1 MDKFKKFFIFFFCVC
16 IAFFPLVNTLT
27 VHAEES
33 NKLSDIYGFDFSSRK
48 VFTSSGWENS
58 PLYKNNSNHF
68 GFVSS
73 PNSTLYDMLDNLTLP
88 SGIDFDKYPLFFIW
102 SYSANWS
109 SSDIYVYLFEPNIRV
124 ASGYNCNGFG
134 YPYDRS
140 TKYCFLTYSVVNGSY
155 VLQNSQL
162 DLDIP
167 TNNNNKIGLFTSDR
181 DTGRFIASNIDHVY
195 GSNSSTY
202 TQLYDNCIGWDIP
215 NDDFY
220 KINYLIYDSNGN
232 IDYNN
237 PITNPVYEETSSN
250 NLYMDNAKWSFDI
263 PYYSLDQSGAVYGT
277 GTATFSGSLNEF
289 QINNTSDFTL
299 EFLFTSFLSG
309 YRYSW
314 AQDSQKEDF
323 SYKYIYSTEIPLSD
337 FYSNG
342 QVASFNISD
351 IFDNSISV
359 NPTHLG
365 TSITEDCQVISN
377 SQAVNISNW
386 NTTFTVALKSN
397 DNYSGKCST
406 MYSYLL
412 RKSKNKDNSM
422 QTNENPFLGEEGSNS
437 SPDSDIFNG
446 DGVSGSSGNSNS
458 TANIGD
464 YSVVNNNNPQITINN
479 NNDNGFTN
487 AIENGDSDGLLSKLL
502 LLLANNQSTTSNGL
516 SEIADTDG
524 YVQVMGSVF
533 TAVPAAWWTTLTV
546 AFVACIG
553 ILVVS
558 FVIKIILKFVI

>member
-1 MDKFKKFFIFFFCVC
+1 MDKYKKIIIFFLCLC
-16 IAFFPLVNTLT
+16 IAFFPIVSSLT
-27 VHAEES
+27 IQAAS
-33 NKLSDIYGFDFSSRK
+33 NNFADVYGYDLIDRGTWTNSGWTSSSIYNSRIQGLPNYGTFSDTIKQTINNLSVEGVSISDYPSFFIFSDLSNVSDKMTFYIYFLHEGARIGFSGTTSYYGYIYNSEYTDYQRMKVELKPSNGSIISSSIQNLDFGSSKCTSFSTSSTKLICSNIDDIYGTLDRTDSAKYWFFD
-48 VFTSSGWENS
+48 
-58 PLYKNNSNHF
+58 
-68 GFVSS
+68 
-73 PNSTLYDMLDNLTLP
+73 STMNL
-88 SGIDFDKYPLFFIW
+88 SKG
-102 SYSANWS
+102 A
-109 SSDIYVYLFEPNIRV
+109 
-124 ASGYNCNGFG
+124 
-134 YPYDRS
+134 
-140 TKYCFLTYSVVNGSY
+140 
-155 VLQNSQL
+155 
-162 DLDIP
+162 
-167 TNNNNKIGLFTSDR
+167 
-181 DTGRFIASNIDHVY
+181 
-195 GSNSSTY
+195 
-202 TQLYDNCIGWDIP
+202 
-215 NDDFY
+215 
-220 KINYLIYDSNGN
+220 KINYLLYDNEGN

-237 PITNPVYEETSSN
+237 PITNPVYQESSSN

-263 PYYSLDQSGAVYGT
+263 PFYSLDQSGAVYGT

-314 AQDSQKEDF
+314 AQDSEKEDF
-323 SYKYIYSTEIPLSD
+323 SYKYIYSTEISLSD
-337 FYSNG
+337 FYTNG

-365 TSITEDCQVISN
+365 TSITEDCSVISN

-397 DNYSGKCST
+397 NEYSGKCST

-422 QTNENPFLGEEGSNS
+422 QTNENPFLGEEGFNS

-458 TANIGD
+458 NANIGD

-533 TAVPAAWWTTLTV
+533 TAVPVSWWTTLTV